1 MSETVVCKMASV
13 LFEACCFRLCDTN
26 KANVKRFNAF
36 FFLKNVC
43 LNVVVVV
50 SLAYLFLTLSSG
62 GKNSKIGKK

>member
-36 FFLKNVC
+36 FFNVC
-43 LNVVVVV
+43 LNVVV

>member
-36 FFLKNVC
+36 FKNKNVC

>member
-36 FFLKNVC
+36 FLKK
-43 LNVVVVV
+43 
-50 SLAYLFLTLSSG
+50 SLFERCC
-62 GKNSKIGKK
+62 